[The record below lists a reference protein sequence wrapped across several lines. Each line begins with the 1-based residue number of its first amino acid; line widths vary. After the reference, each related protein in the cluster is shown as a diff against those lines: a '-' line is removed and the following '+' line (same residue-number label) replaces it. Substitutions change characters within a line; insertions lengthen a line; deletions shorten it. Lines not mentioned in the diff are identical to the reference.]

1 MSTEPAKLPTPEK
14 SRLELGYIRLSDS
27 APLIMAAALGL
38 YEKYGL
44 EVNLHREVSWANL
57 RDKVV
62 VGALDAAQMLAPLPL
77 ATALGCGGLRANM
90 VTGLVLS
97 LNGNAITLN
106 RGIASAIRDEA
117 EPVSQ
122 DAASAAAAFG
132 RWLRGAGRER
142 SITLA
147 SAHSFSCHSIQL
159 RLWLRAGGIDPDR
172 DLRII
177 VLPPEQMMDSLARGL
192 IDGYCVGEPWN
203 SVAVQSGIG
212 EVVATGYGIW
222 NNLAEKVLGVT
233 EHWHQQHPTTHLRLR
248 MAVMEACQWLALPE
262 NREQTV
268 GEMARV
274 LELPERQLAP
284 SLLGRLQFE
293 KDGPVIEQPL
303 FHVFGRYQAGFPWR
317 STATD
322 LLERCLAMIGR
333 SPAQENVAAVVQQ
346 TYRTDLYRDAARHLG
361 MPLPASDTK
370 PDGEHAD
377 TWQLAPGLEMGP
389 DLRLQP
395 AEIDPA

>member
-1 MSTEPAKLPTPEK
+1 MSTDPAQLPSPEK
-14 SRLELGYIRLSDS
+14 SRLALGYIRLTDS
-27 APLIMAAALGL
+27 APLVMAAALGL

-44 EVNLHREVSWANL
+44 DVNLHREVSWANL

-97 LNGNAITLN
+97 LNGNAVTLN
-106 RGIASAIRDEA
+106 RGIAAAVREESGEVA
-117 EPVSQ
+117 E
-122 DAASAAAAFG
+122 DAGASAGAFG
-132 RWLRGAGRER
+132 NWLRGAGRGR

-159 RLWLRAGGIDPDR
+159 RLWLRAGGVDPDR
-172 DLRII
+172 DVRII

-203 SVAVQSGIG
+203 SVAVQNGIG
-212 EVVATGYGIW
+212 EIIATGYGIW

-248 MAVMEACQWLALPE
+248 MAIMEACQWLAAPE
-262 NREQTV
+262 HREQTV
-268 GEMARV
+268 SELARV

-284 SLLGRLQFE
+284 SLLGRMQFR
-293 KDGPVIEQPL
+293 KDGEIVAQPL
-303 FHVFGRYQAGFPWR
+303 FHVFGRFQAGFPWR

-322 LLERCLAMIGR
+322 LLERCVTMIGR
-333 SPAQENVAAVVQQ
+333 SPAQENIAAVVQQ
-346 TYRTDLYRDAARHLG
+346 TYRTDLYRDAARRLDL
-361 MPLPASDTK
+361 PLPASDTK
-370 PDGEHAD
+370 PSGEHAE

-395 AEIDPA
+395 AGADPA